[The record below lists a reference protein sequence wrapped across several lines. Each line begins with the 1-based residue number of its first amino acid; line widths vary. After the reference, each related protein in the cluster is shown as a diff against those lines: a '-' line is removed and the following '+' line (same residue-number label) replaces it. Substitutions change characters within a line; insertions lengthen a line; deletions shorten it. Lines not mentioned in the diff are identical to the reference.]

1 MTRDRGLPPAI
12 VLGVDSSIGLTVV
25 RELGAH
31 GVPVIAA
38 GRSRWSIG
46 GHSRYARQHILR
58 PRGVPLADWLPE
70 VVAASGA
77 GAVIPISEADL
88 LELADMPPAIGG
100 CRIASPRHEQLD
112 LVLDKLNTLARARE
126 TGIEVP
132 DTWQPLAGQ
141 DFEAKAADIAYPVIL
156 KWSDPPA
163 MWERLEAAGI
173 DFEKAE
179 RADGA
184 EALVAILRRYDP
196 LGVYPLV
203 QSWCQGY
210 GFGQML
216 MMEGGRATLRF
227 QHERLREYPA
237 SGGISTLCRSVPLS
251 DHRAQ
256 MEKSEAL
263 LRAIGWEGPAMVEYR
278 HDAASGRYWL
288 MEVNGRLWGSL
299 PLASQSGAHFAF
311 ALYRRLVD
319 GVAGQLA
326 SGYRD
331 HRARYVLPDTKRLV
345 DQLRAKDLSAGEKL
359 REMATYAADFFRFD
373 TGYYVAKFSDPV
385 PTLADLAGIIARLL
399 GSGS

>member
-12 VLGVDSSIGLTVV
+12 VLGVDGSIGLTVV

-58 PRGVPLADWLPE
+58 PDGVPLVDWLPG

-77 GAVIPISEADL
+77 GAVIPISETDL
-88 LELADMPPAIGG
+88 LELADMSPTIGG

-132 DTWQPLAGQ
+132 DTWQPLTGE
-141 DFEAKAADIAYPVIL
+141 DFEARAAGIAYPVVL
-156 KWSDPPA
+156 KWRDPPA
-163 MWERLEAAGI
+163 MWGWLAAEGI
-173 DFEKAE
+173 AFEKAE
-179 RADGA
+179 RADDA
-184 EALVAILRRYDP
+184 AALVAILRRYDR

-203 QSWCQGY
+203 QSWCEGY

-216 MMEGGRATLRF
+216 MMEDGRATLRF

-237 SGGISTLCRSVPLS
+237 SGGISTLCRSVPLA

-278 HDAASGRYWL
+278 HDRASGRYWL

-319 GVAGQLA
+319 GVAESSA

-331 HRARYVLPDTKRLV
+331 HRARYVLPDTKRLF
-345 DQLRAKDLSAGEKL
+345 DQLGASDVSAGEKL
-359 REMATYAADFFRFD
+359 REMTAYVADFFRFD
-373 TGYYVAKFSDPV
+373 TGYYVAKFSDPM
-385 PTLADLAGIIARLL
+385 PTLADMAGIIARLL